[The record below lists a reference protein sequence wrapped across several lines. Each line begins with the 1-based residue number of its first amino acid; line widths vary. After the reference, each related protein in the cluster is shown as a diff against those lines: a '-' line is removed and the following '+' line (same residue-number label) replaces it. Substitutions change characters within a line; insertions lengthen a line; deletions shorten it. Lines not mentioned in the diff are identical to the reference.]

1 MNALDYFK
9 ALAEITRLRIFNI
22 LSHHELSVNEI
33 AALMRMGQSRI
44 SRHLRILTDS
54 GLLSSRRDGL
64 WVFYRAVIRDENR
77 FFLTAVK
84 RLLEDDDQLREDLAR
99 AGTIL
104 AERTNKTK
112 RFFDSIADDWDRL
125 KRDLLG
131 GLDLTGEILERV
143 DRCEIAV
150 DLGCGTGH
158 LIPTLK
164 ERADIVI
171 GVDSSTRMLEIARR
185 RFIEYGMGVDLRL
198 GELEHLPLRDE
209 ESDFVLLNMVLHH
222 LSVPQEGIREAHR
235 ILKKGKK
242 FMIVDFHKHNNEM
255 MRTKYGDRW
264 LGFKEGEI
272 ERWLVDTGFEVI
284 DSQQFQLESEMT
296 VILLVTVKRGDWGKF
311 TE

>member
-9 ALAEITRLRIFNI
+9 ALAEITRLRVFNI
-22 LSHHELSVNEI
+22 LSHYELSVNEI
-33 AALMRMGQSRI
+33 ATLMQMGQSRI

-64 WVFYRAVIRDENR
+64 WVFYRAVISDENR
-77 FFLTAVK
+77 FFLNAVK
-84 RLLEDDDQLREDLAR
+84 KLLEGDKQLGEDLKR

-104 AERTNKTK
+104 SERKNKTK

-131 GLDLTGEILERV
+131 GLDLTGHILEKIDSCDV
-143 DRCEIAV
+143 AV

-158 LIPTLK
+158 LIPALK

-185 RFIEYGMGVDLRL
+185 RFSKYGTGVDLRL

-235 ILKKGKK
+235 ILKRGKK
-242 FMIVDFHKHNNEM
+242 FMIVDFHKHNNEL

-272 ERWLVDTGFEVI
+272 ERLLVDAGFEIV
-284 DSQQFQLESEMT
+284 DNQQFQLESEMT
-296 VILLVTVKRGDWGKF
+296 VMLLVSVKRGDF
-311 TE
+311 AESH

>member
-1 MNALDYFK
+1 MNALNYFK

-64 WVFYRAVIRDENR
+64 WVFYRAVIKDENR
-77 FFLTAVK
+77 FFLDSVK
-84 RLLEDDDQLREDLAR
+84 ELLKDDDDCKEDLRR
-99 AGTIL
+99 AGNIL
-104 AERTNKTK
+104 AEWTNNTK
-112 RFFDSIADDWDRL
+112 RFFNSIADDWDRL
-125 KRDLLG
+125 ERDLLG
-131 GLDLTGEILERV
+131 GLDLTGQILERV

-158 LIPTLK
+158 LIATLK
-164 ERADIVI
+164 KRADIVI
-171 GVDSSTRMLEIARR
+171 GVDSSARMLDIARR
-185 RFIEYGMGVDLRL
+185 RFTEYGTGVDLRL

-222 LSVPQEGIREAHR
+222 LSIPQEGIRETNR
-235 ILKKGKK
+235 ILKIGKK
-242 FMIVDFHKHNNEM
+242 FMIVDFYKHSNEM

-264 LGFKEGEI
+264 LGFKQGEI
-272 ERWLVDTGFEVI
+272 ERWLGDTGFDLI
-284 DSQQFQLESEMT
+284 DSQQFQLESEMK
-296 VILLVTVKRGDWGKF
+296 VILLVSVKRRDSAKIH
-311 TE
+311 